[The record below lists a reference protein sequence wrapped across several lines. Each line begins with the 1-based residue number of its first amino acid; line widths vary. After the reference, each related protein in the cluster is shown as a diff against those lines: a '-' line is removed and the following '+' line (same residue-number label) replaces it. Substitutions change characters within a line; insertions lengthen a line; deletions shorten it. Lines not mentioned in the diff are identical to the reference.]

1 MSRGKESCSEDGR
14 DGEGRKAG
22 MFIITKRKY
31 SRNATTKP
39 ITLYVGLVK

>member
-1 MSRGKESCSEDGR
+1 MSGWKESSSEDGR
-14 DGEGRKAG
+14 DGEGRRAG
-22 MFIITKRKY
+22 MFIITKHKD